1 MALQTGLTTGER
13 FASLFQPDTLI
24 PQEYLETFKRLTH
37 LEPEKRLMFAVL
49 EDGVACFM
57 KYVSARDTRGKK
69 YFRETEEWLL
79 EGPSER
85 LFSFA
90 NLCETLG
97 LNADYLRHGLLRWKE
112 TALAQQSAG
121 RVYEISE
128 RVRGNCERRGR
139 RPQKLITR

>member
-69 YFRETEEWLL
+69 YFRETEEWVL

-97 LNADYLRHGLLRWKE
+97 LNAEYLRHGLLRWKD
-112 TALAQQSAG
+112 TALTQQSAG

-128 RVRGNCERRGR
+128 RVRGNSERPGR
-139 RPQKLITR
+139 RRQKLISR